1 MTRRPSTPGA
11 IAIETPREHVQQITI
26 CRPQARNALTAEA
39 VVEIGA
45 TLSDA
50 ETDPDVPRVEI
61 DSAGP
66 GDLVAL
72 TGLETINIGDT
83 LSDVENPV
91 ALPRI
96 KVDEPTIAIVLSVS
110 NSPMSGL
117 KSRGTSSAWESS

>member
-50 ETDPDVPRVEI
+50 ETDPDVRCVVVTGAERAFCAGVRV
-61 DSAGP
+61 
-66 GDLVAL
+66 
-72 TGLETINIGDT
+72 
-83 LSDVENPV
+83 
-91 ALPRI
+91 
-96 KVDEPTIAIVLSVS
+96 
-110 NSPMSGL
+110 
-117 KSRGTSSAWESS
+117 